1 MAHFKCIQIVRIL
14 AIKLFVVGLLI
25 LPQPIFAKARLIA
38 WDVFVD
44 QFIEHYFILQPTFA
58 VNAGRHEFD
67 GKLPDWS
74 PAGLTHLRDICQ

>member
-1 MAHFKCIQIVRIL
+1 MAHSKCIQIVRIL
-14 AIKLFVVGLLI
+14 AIKMLVVGLLI
-25 LPQPIFAKARLIA
+25 LPQPIFAKSSPPV
-38 WDVFVD
+38 WDAFAD
-44 QFIEHYFILQPTFA
+44 QFIENYFILQPTFA